1 MKLTHE
7 GPVVRGFK
15 SNDGLTQFVPL
26 SEIRRRVDRIKRQ
39 WNPDTAKARAVEG
52 QRRRDELEMLL
63 GELLL
68 EDETE
73 ADSSELP
80 EFSVVG

>member
-1 MKLTHE
+1 MKITHE
-7 GPVVRGFK
+7 GPTVRGFK

-39 WNPDTAKARAVEG
+39 WNQDTAKARAAEG
-52 QRRRDELEMLL
+52 QRRRDELELLL

-68 EDETE
+68 DDEVQ
-73 ADSSELP
+73 ADSSEMP